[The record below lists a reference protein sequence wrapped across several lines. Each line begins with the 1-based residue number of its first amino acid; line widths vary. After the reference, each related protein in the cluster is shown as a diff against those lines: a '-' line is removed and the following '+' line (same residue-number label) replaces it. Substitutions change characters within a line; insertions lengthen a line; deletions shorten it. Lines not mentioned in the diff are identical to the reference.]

1 MGEDKHIKEL
11 DAFTK
16 KYIKD
21 IELESPSKGFTVN
34 IMETILE
41 SENSEIYKAV
51 PLISKKMWFVL
62 IGILI
67 TCILYVSRGTS
78 LGWVKM
84 PKVNLDFL
92 SNIQIPNLFEGIT
105 VSNMMLS
112 ACFFFTIMFF
122 GQIYMLKNHFTKDY
136 KI

>member
-1 MGEDKHIKEL
+1 MGKDKHIKEL
-11 DAFTK
+11 DAFAK

-34 IMETILE
+34 IMQTILE
-41 SENSEIYKAV
+41 SEKSEVYKAV
-51 PLISKKMWFVL
+51 PLISKKVWFLL
-62 IGILI
+62 IGTLVF
-67 TCILYVSRGTS
+67 CILYVSKGTS
-78 LGWVKM
+78 SSWVKM
-84 PKVNLDFL
+84 PKINLDFL

-105 VSNMMLS
+105 VSNTMFL

-122 GQIYMLKNHFTKDY
+122 GQIYMLKNYFTKDY